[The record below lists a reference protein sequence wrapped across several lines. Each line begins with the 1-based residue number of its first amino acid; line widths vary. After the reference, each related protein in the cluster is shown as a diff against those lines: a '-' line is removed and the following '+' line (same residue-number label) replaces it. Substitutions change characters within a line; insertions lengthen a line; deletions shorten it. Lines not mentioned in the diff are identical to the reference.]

1 MIYLITCKENN
12 TCKIGLSSNPKR
24 RLAQL
29 QTSSSYKLHLDTIID
44 GDCNVEKE
52 LHEKFKSFKL
62 MGEWFTYDNSI
73 KEFFKPYT
81 KEISITKFNN
91 KEDKKLIYKLSPC
104 AKELYIWLLFE
115 HDSKLDTIYINTA
128 IVMKDCKT
136 SLNTVKKAV
145 LELINNN
152 ILKVTKLKDVYKV
165 NAKYLRIINE
175 TITT

>member
-1 MIYLITCKENN
+1 MIYLIICKENN
-12 TCKIGLSSNPKR
+12 TCKIGLTNNPKR

-29 QTSSSYKLHLDTIID
+29 QTSTSYKLQLDTIID
-44 GDCNVEKE
+44 GDFNVEKE

-62 MGEWFTYDNSI
+62 IGEWFIYDNSI
-73 KEFFKPYT
+73 KEFFKPYN
-81 KEISITKFNN
+81 KETNTTKFNN

-115 HDSKLDTIYINTA
+115 HDLKLDTVYINTVT
-128 IVMKDCKT
+128 VMKDCNT
-136 SLNTVKKAV
+136 SLNTVKKAI
-145 LELINNN
+145 LELVSNN
-152 ILKVTKLKDVYKV
+152 ILKVTKLKDLYKV

>member
-91 KEDKKLIYKLSPC
+91 KEDKKLIFY
-104 AKELYIWLLFE
+104 ELLCINLFI
-115 HDSKLDTIYINTA
+115 IY
-128 IVMKDCKT
+128 
-136 SLNTVKKAV
+136 
-145 LELINNN
+145 
-152 ILKVTKLKDVYKV
+152 
-165 NAKYLRIINE
+165 
-175 TITT
+175 